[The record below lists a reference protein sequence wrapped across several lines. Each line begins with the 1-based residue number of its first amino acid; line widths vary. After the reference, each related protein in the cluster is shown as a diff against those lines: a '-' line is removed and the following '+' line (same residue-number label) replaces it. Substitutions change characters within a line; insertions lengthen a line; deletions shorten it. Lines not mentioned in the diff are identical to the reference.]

1 MGAGPKQDRHVSRK
15 GKKMRYLITAGLLF
29 VAVVCGS
36 SVPKERIPTNTA
48 LHGLNQSLERL
59 ENEILN
65 DDNACAPVYGMWSI
79 QEN

>member
-1 MGAGPKQDRHVSRK
+1 
-15 GKKMRYLITAGLLF
+15 MRYLITAGLLF
-29 VAVVCGS
+29 VSVVCGS
-36 SVPKERIPTNTA
+36 SVPKERIPTSAA

-65 DDNACAPVYGMWSI
+65 DDNTSVPVYGMWSI